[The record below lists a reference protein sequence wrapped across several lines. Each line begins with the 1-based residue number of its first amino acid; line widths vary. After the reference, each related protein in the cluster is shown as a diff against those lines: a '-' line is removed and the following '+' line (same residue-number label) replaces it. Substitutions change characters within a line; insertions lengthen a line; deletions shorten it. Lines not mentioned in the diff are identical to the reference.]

1 MIVSLSA
8 HFQKK
13 HPDCFREEG
22 CRMYLPSEKAKLT
35 MYSLE
40 RLGKPLLLNPP
51 EAERLNLLQ
60 EFWGT
65 NKQKHMGFLFI
76 MFSTYCNQNILNGG
90 QNHFDE
96 EKTTRHSSKKKN
108 THPPNIMV
116 Q

>member
-1 MIVSLSA
+1 
-8 HFQKK
+8 
-13 HPDCFREEG
+13 
-22 CRMYLPSEKAKLT
+22 MYLPSEKAKLT

>member
-1 MIVSLSA
+1 
-8 HFQKK
+8 
-13 HPDCFREEG
+13 
-22 CRMYLPSEKAKLT
+22 MYLPSEKAKLT

-60 EFWGT
+60 EFRGT

-76 MFSTYCNQNILNGG
+76 MFSTYCNQNILNAG

-96 EKTTRHSSKKKN
+96 EKQKQQGIAAKNKHSSSQHHGSVRKWEES
-108 THPPNIMV
+108 PR
-116 Q
+116 